1 MKKLI
6 FSLFA
11 IALLAACGSD
21 PKPTPQEQKAVE
33 TQVAKDQAAMDSME
47 KVIQQQIDA
56 VSDDSVMKKTG
67 H

>member
-1 MKKLI
+1 MKQLI
-6 FSLFA
+6 LFC
-11 IALLAACGSD
+11 ISALLLASCGGET
-21 PKPTPQEQKAVE
+21 KPTQAETKAVE

-56 VSDDSVMKKTG
+56 VSDDSLMEVK

>member
-1 MKKLI
+1 MKNLFI
-6 FSLFA
+6 LSASTLLFA
-11 IALLAACGSD
+11 ACSGET
-21 PKPTPQEQKAVE
+21 KPTPTETKAVE

-56 VSDDSVMKKTG
+56 ISEDSLMEVK

>member
-1 MKKLI
+1 MKNLFI
-6 FSLFA
+6 FFISTILFV
-11 IALLAACGSD
+11 ACSGET
-21 PKPTPQEQKAVE
+21 KPTPAETKAVE

-56 VSDDSVMKKTG
+56 ISEDSLMEVK